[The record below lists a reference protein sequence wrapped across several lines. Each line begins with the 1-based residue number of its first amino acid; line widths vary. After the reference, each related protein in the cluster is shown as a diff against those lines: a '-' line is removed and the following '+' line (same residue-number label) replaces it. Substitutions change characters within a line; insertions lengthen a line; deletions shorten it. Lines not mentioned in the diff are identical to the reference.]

1 MIRPPSD
8 HVPQSPGAAPL
19 PRPSSDRAAGTK
31 AVWSCLRPG
40 CRQPSAYRYG
50 VSLDLGPGP
59 GSMAVSVSGTVGH
72 SRPLIGPAMCAAH
85 WDPSHPDPEPG
96 VHPEGFIR
104 PSPWLAGPARIG
116 GACSLRAALPFQTWP
131 AVTGQ
136 PFPPRAEDSDNPGH
150 SGCRGAGVSPTGGA
164 VFWVTEPRAPR
175 LVAVLLFRT
184 RSGHSRCA
192 SVSGAQSKGVPSS
205 LAKSSHG
212 DPAPVERG
220 RAPWYQSSLLDQG

>member
-19 PRPSSDRAAGTK
+19 PRPSSDRASGTK

-40 CRQPSAYRYG
+40 CRQPSAYRG
-50 VSLDLGPGP
+50 GSDRDLGSGLGLGLSIP
-59 GSMAVSVSGTVGH
+59 GTVGH
-72 SRPLIGPAMCAAH
+72 FRPLIGPAMCAVH

-116 GACSLRAALPFQTWP
+116 GACSLRAALPFLTCP

-136 PFPPRAEDSDNPGH
+136 PASPRTDDSDSPGH
-150 SGCRGAGVSPTGGA
+150 SGCRRTGVSPTGGA

-175 LVAVLLFRT
+175 LVAVLLIRT

-220 RAPWYQSSLLDQG
+220 RAPWYRSSHLDQG

>member
-40 CRQPSAYRYG
+40 CRQPSAYRG
-50 VSLDLGPGP
+50 GSDRDLGSGLALGLSIP
-59 GSMAVSVSGTVGH
+59 GTVGH
-72 SRPLIGPAMCAAH
+72 FRPLIGPAMCAIH

-175 LVAVLLFRT
+175 LVAVLLIRT

-220 RAPWYQSSLLDQG
+220 RAPWYQSSHLDQG